1 MSKLQEKVQAIREE
15 YSDIMVNPDKAELFD
30 VYHKHFEYLL
40 ELAEE
45 RASIE

>member
-1 MSKLQEKVQAIREE
+1 MSELKEKVQAIREE
-15 YSDIMVNPDKAELFD
+15 YNDIMVAPDKAELFD

-45 RASIE
+45 RAGIE